1 MASRRTI
8 DLGKARRNFG
18 ALMDGHRYRWTELW
32 LLLLPAA
39 FMTISVLELEII
51 RTAPQVINRQTL
63 PPLDAFGP
71 ALGLMAALIVAHLAL
86 NIFAPDA
93 DQTLAAYRR
102 YAGQHRRHHGDTARP

>member
-39 FMTISVLELEII
+39 FMTISVLEL
-51 RTAPQVINRQTL
+51 
-63 PPLDAFGP
+63 
-71 ALGLMAALIVAHLAL
+71 
-86 NIFAPDA
+86 
-93 DQTLAAYRR
+93 
-102 YAGQHRRHHGDTARP
+102 